1 MGRRSPLGVM
11 LLALQW
17 ATNQPWSP
25 DMWISSIVSAKY
37 RTSVT
42 LYCQMLLD
50 LCAARK
56 NAQWCNLNSIVPK
69 DGGDGIGI
77 VAVDCV
83 YGIAVCGSEH
93 LPHLLVAHLFC

>member
-1 MGRRSPLGVM
+1 
-11 LLALQW
+11 
-17 ATNQPWSP
+17 
-25 DMWISSIVSAKY
+25 
-37 RTSVT
+37 
-42 LYCQMLLD
+42 MLLD

-69 DGGDGIGI
+69 DGGDGIGM